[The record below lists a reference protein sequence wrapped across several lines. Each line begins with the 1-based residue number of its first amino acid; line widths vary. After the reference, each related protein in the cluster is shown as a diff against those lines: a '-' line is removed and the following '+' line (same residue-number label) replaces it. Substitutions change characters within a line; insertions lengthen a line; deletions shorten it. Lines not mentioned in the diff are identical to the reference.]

1 MRAFVR
7 AFIVPLAVTGAI
19 AGQSV
24 PPAGPVASAQPDVS
38 VAAEP
43 NVTPAIDWT
52 QLGLPQNMDLVGSNQ
67 KFDTSIPVPE
77 GIGPSLLTGQI
88 GSVVNVTE
96 GRVDVMDT
104 RGVVLGSI
112 PVPVGVSTV
121 PFTVDIA
128 AAQVI
133 EGRAPLSFILRENNP
148 PSNSCSVLPSLT
160 LSQLMTTYSGPT
172 PDPTTVASFLPG
184 YLDQILIN
192 VGPSP
197 TESQQQAALN
207 LVAALTRV
215 YRPMPVR
222 INVTT
227 AANTPLAFGA
237 SSRVIEIRDGQQ
249 AGISV
254 ENPGTPNAVLAIT
267 GVGDELLQQV
277 DLMADRR
284 IGLAQSDSAIV
295 LSANTE
301 VAKSTNIKTFS
312 QLQMTGSTSVL
323 GTSTLYAG
331 FDVSAFGV
339 GPITNATVHL
349 KAKYTPINGGEGSI
363 LVRSGST
370 VVATHTL
377 DGSGVLD
384 VTGEIPA
391 ESITSNVGMAM
402 ELRYVPRQECAPMND
417 RMTFTLDPS
426 STVTVTPGTHNR
438 GGFPVLPMAF
448 TPEFD
453 VAIDSPE
460 HLPHAAQAVNLMG
473 QQTAVTLRPR
483 LTSFAEASQS
493 GTPLLAVTS
502 SDELAKANMKAPLLP
517 GDSNTVEVNGNV
529 STDVDLKGA
538 VGVVQAFTDK
548 DRTVLAIS
556 GSGDWGLV
564 DTSFDYIRR
573 LPNRWASLTGD
584 VVATGAAGET
594 VNLTI
599 REGGGL
605 MNEYPGDGWKW
616 WALVSL
622 AVGGTAVVA
631 AVVAAGWV
639 IIRRRRVRS

>member
-1 MRAFVR
+1 MRTIVR
-7 AFIVPLAVTGAI
+7 AFIVPLALIGAV
-19 AGQSV
+19 AGQTV
-24 PPAGPVASAQPDVS
+24 LPAGTVASAQPYVAA
-38 VAAEP
+38 AAEP
-43 NVTPAIDWT
+43 NVTPAITWT
-52 QLGLPQNMDLVGSNQ
+52 QLGLPEKMDLVGSNQ
-67 KFDTSIPVPE
+67 TFDTSIPVPE

-96 GRVDVMDT
+96 GRVDVLDA

-128 AAQVI
+128 AAQVT

-148 PSNSCSVLPSLT
+148 PSNSCSVLPSLA

-172 PDPTTVASFLPG
+172 PDPTTVSGFLPG

-192 VGPSP
+192 VGPHPSA
-197 TESQQQAALN
+197 SQQQAALN

-227 AANTPLAFGA
+227 AEYTPVAAGA
-237 SSRVIEIRDGQQ
+237 TNRVIDMRDGEQS
-249 AGISV
+249 GIAV

-267 GVGDELLQQV
+267 GTGDELLQQV
-277 DLMADRR
+277 DLFTDRR
-284 IGLAQSDSAIV
+284 IGLAQSDSAVV
-295 LSANTE
+295 LSARTE
-301 VAKSTNIKTFS
+301 VAKSTNIKTFG
-312 QLQMTGSTSVL
+312 QLGMTGSQSVL

-339 GPITNATVHL
+339 GPISNATVHL
-349 KAKYTPINGGEGSI
+349 KAKYTPITGGEGSI
-363 LVRSGST
+363 LIRSGPT
-370 VVATHTL
+370 VVATKTL
-377 DGSGVLD
+377 DNSGVVD
-384 VTGEIPA
+384 VTGEIPP
-391 ESITSNVGMAM
+391 ESITSNVGMAL

-417 RMTFTLDPS
+417 RMTFTLDPA
-426 STVTVTPGTHNR
+426 STVAVTPGTHNR

-453 VAIDSPE
+453 VAIDSAE
-460 HLPHAAQAVNLMG
+460 HLPQAAQAINLMG

-483 LTSFAEASQS
+483 LTEFAAAAASA
-493 GTPLLAVTS
+493 TPLLAVTG
-502 SDELAKANMKAPLLP
+502 SDELAKANMRAPLLP
-517 GDSNTVEVNGNV
+517 GGPNTVEVTGGV
-529 STDVDLKGA
+529 ATDVDLRGSL
-538 VGVVQAFTDK
+538 GVVQAFTDK
-548 DRTVLAIS
+548 GRTVLAVS
-556 GSGDWGLV
+556 GSGDWSLV
-564 DTSFDYIRR
+564 DESFDYIRA

-584 VVATGAAGET
+584 VVATGSAHET

-605 MNEYPGDGWKW
+605 VNEYPGDPWKW
-616 WALVSL
+616 GAWATIGL
-622 AVGGTAVVA
+622 AAC
-631 AVVAAGWV
+631 AVVAAGIWMV
-639 IIRRRRVRS
+639 VRRRRVRS